1 MQDKMKEANLPEP
14 LFVNERED
22 FVVTFYNG
30 EYPELYPE
38 VLKKDKKT
46 QDKKTQDKKNQD
58 KKTQDKRI
66 VVLNEILQ
74 ICQKEPQSI
83 KQIMERLD
91 YKSSKTFKKYYI
103 KPLLEEGKL
112 KMTLPEKPTSKNQK
126 YITVD

>member
-1 MQDKMKEANLPEP
+1 MSNEKSCASTSINWFPGHMKKTMEQIQKDLKLVDIVVELLDARIPMASQNPEIKK
-14 LFVNERED
+14 LI
-22 FVVTFYNG
+22 
-30 EYPELYPE
+30 
-38 VLKKDKKT
+38 KDK
-46 QDKKTQDKKNQD
+46 
-58 KKTQDKRI
+58 KRI

-83 KQIMERLD
+83 KQIMEKLD